1 MVSFPLLIFNF
12 YLRFISSKTPDAH
25 MLKAL
30 EPMWNRLEGMPKL
43 HTVERRV

>member
-1 MVSFPLLIFNF
+1 MVSFPLLIFKF
-12 YLRFISSKTPDAH
+12 YLRFISSKTPDAR

-43 HTVERRV
+43 HTVETSV